1 LKNENTG
8 ESIDLTAQIRSS
20 LKDYVEIL
28 LAKLNDVAPPPANK
42 IRKYVYSGGVAP
54 TLEVAIMNS
63 MNEKIGEERTEKY
76 HKVPED
82 SRHLNLFGLEIRSLG
97 YLQKKQAEK
106 IAVKS

>member
-1 LKNENTG
+1 
-8 ESIDLTAQIRSS
+8 
-20 LKDYVEIL
+20 
-28 LAKLNDVAPPPANK
+28 
-42 IRKYVYSGGVAP
+42 
-54 TLEVAIMNS
+54 MNS

-106 IAVKS
+106 KAVKS